1 MGNLNFSVL
10 CSLYYKESPYA
21 LRESLDS
28 IFAQTLMPNEVV
40 IVKDGPLTDE
50 LEKVLEDYAGRYDI
64 IKIVP
69 LEKNVGLGAALNE
82 GMKHCSYELIAR
94 MDTDD
99 IAKENRF
106 EEQIKVFKETPEL
119 DVVGAWI
126 DEFEGD
132 ISNVTSIRKLPE
144 NHDEIF
150 MHGRDRCP
158 INHPVVMFKK
168 SAVISA
174 GGYKHFYLFED
185 YYLWVRM
192 LVNNAKFYNIQKS
205 LLYFRLSPDMFQR
218 RGGLKYARSEAKFEK
233 AMYDLGYISFFRMS
247 YNIIVRFIVRIMP
260 NGLRE
265 WVYKKVIRK

>member
-10 CSLYYKESPYA
+10 CSLYYKESPYV

-50 LEKVLEDYAGRYDI
+50 LEKVIEDYAGRYDI

-106 EEQIKVFKETPEL
+106 EEQIKIFKEKPEL

-126 DEFEGD
+126 EEFEGD

-150 MHGRDRCP
+150 IYGRDRCP

-168 SAVISA
+168 NAVISV

-192 LVNNAKFYNIQKS
+192 LVKRFKFYNIQES

-218 RGGLKYARSEAKFEK
+218 RGGLKYAKSEAKLEK
-233 AMYDLGYISFFRMS
+233 VMYDLGYISFFKMI
-247 YNIIVRFIVRIMP
+247 YNVIVRFVVRVVP

-265 WVYKKVIRK
+265 WIYKNIVR

>member
-1 MGNLNFSVL
+1 MENLNFSVL
-10 CSLYYKESPYA
+10 CSLYYKESPMA

-28 IFAQTLMPNEVV
+28 IFSQTLIPTEVV

-50 LEKVLEDYAGRYDI
+50 LENVLVEYVGKYDI

-82 GMKHCSYELIAR
+82 GMKHCSYDLIAR

-106 EEQIKVFKETPEL
+106 EEQINIFKARPEL

-132 ISNVTSIRKLPE
+132 ISNVKSIRKLPE
-144 NHDEIF
+144 NHNEIF
-150 MHGRDRCP
+150 IHGKDRCP

-168 SAVISA
+168 NAVTSA

-192 LVNNAKFYNIQKS
+192 LVNNSKFYNIQKS

-218 RGGLKYARSEAKFEK
+218 RGGLKYARSEARFEK
-233 AMYDLGYISFFRMS
+233 TMYDLGYISFFKMS
-247 YNIIVRFIVRIMP
+247 YNVIARFTVRVMP
-260 NGLRE
+260 NRLRE
-265 WVYKKVIRK
+265 WVYKNIVRR